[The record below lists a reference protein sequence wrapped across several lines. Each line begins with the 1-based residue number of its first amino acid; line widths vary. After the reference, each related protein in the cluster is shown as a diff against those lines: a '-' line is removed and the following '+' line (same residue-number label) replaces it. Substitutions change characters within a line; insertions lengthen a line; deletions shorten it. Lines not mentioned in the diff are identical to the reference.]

1 MTTPPVSP
9 NVAETP
15 PPEPL
20 AQAPVVET
28 QPAAPAHHHLN
39 LLGAVQGL
47 LTVVVLA
54 VFVITFVAQPF
65 RIPSE
70 SMEPT
75 LLIGDFVLVNKVVM
89 APGGS
94 WQWLLPY
101 RALQRGDVIVFRK
114 HFQDEDEY
122 LVKRAIGVPGD
133 HVRLDRGQV
142 VINGQP
148 LKESYAMYLP
158 SGPDAFR
165 DDFPASLYTDVG
177 VDAQW
182 WVQMHQL
189 VRNGA
194 LIVPEGNYFALGDNR
209 NRSQDSRYWGFV
221 DRGEIVGEPVL
232 VYFSVRT
239 PSPDDGM
246 MPQLPQPQND
256 RMSRQASLSWLDF
269 ARWDRMFHVV
279 N

>member
-1 MTTPPVSP
+1 MSSPPLLP
-9 NVAETP
+9 DGPAPHEP
-15 PPEPL
+15 P
-20 AQAPVVET
+20 AHQHST
-28 QPAAPAHHHLN
+28 HHHLN
-39 LLGAVQGL
+39 LLGVVQGL
-47 LTVVVLA
+47 MTVVVLA

-75 LLIGDFVLVNKVVM
+75 LLIGDFVLVNKVM
-89 APGGS
+89 TAPGGA
-94 WQWLLPY
+94 WNWLLPY
-101 RALQRGDVIVFRK
+101 RTVRRGDVIVFRK
-114 HFQDEDEY
+114 RVQDEDEY
-122 LVKRAIGVPGD
+122 LVKRAIALPGD

-142 VINGQP
+142 VLNGQP
-148 LKESYAMYLP
+148 QKESYAVYLA

-177 VDAQW
+177 VDARW

-221 DRGEIVGEPVL
+221 DHEEIVGEPVL
-232 VYFSVRT
+232 VYFSVRS
-239 PSPDDGM
+239 PSPDDGLL
-246 MPQLPQPQND
+246 PQLPDD
-256 RMSRQASLSWLDF
+256 RMSRQASASWLDF
-269 ARWDRMFHVV
+269 ARWDRTLHVV
-279 N
+279 R

>member
-1 MTTPPVSP
+1 MSAPESKIVADDGPVL
-9 NVAETP
+9 P
-15 PPEPL
+15 PPPM
-20 AQAPVVET
+20 
-28 QPAAPAHHHLN
+28 HHHLN

-75 LLIGDFVLVNKVVM
+75 LLIGDFVLVNKVVT
-89 APGGS
+89 APAGN
-94 WQWLLPY
+94 WHWLLPY
-101 RALQRGDVIVFRK
+101 RSVERGDVIVFRK
-114 HFQDEDEY
+114 RMQDEDEF
-122 LVKRAIGVPGD
+122 LVKRAIAVPGD

-148 LKESYAMYLP
+148 VKENYAVYLP

-182 WVQMHQL
+182 WVQMHKL
-189 VRNGA
+189 VRDGA
-194 LIVPEGNYFALGDNR
+194 LIVPEGDYFALGDNR

-221 DRGEIVGEPVL
+221 DASEIVGEPVL

-239 PSPDDGM
+239 PSPDDGLL
-246 MPQLPQPQND
+246 PQLPND
-256 RMSRQASLSWLDF
+256 RMSKEAGAGQLNF

-279 N
+279 R